1 MEEISGSKVDGSMI
15 KKIVSQDLQSGRG
28 LFGSNQEVKLDGKL
42 MMNANVPPA
51 LGDEPAI
58 WDRAVFIPWDTR
70 YVQQGDKVDLKKW
83 KLPSSNTK
91 KDEIVSLNSAFVS
104 VCLWELHKFL
114 TSNGNMASNGT
125 LNVSEIPMPQCV
137 RDKTNELRMRANP
150 LMTFTKAHSKE
161 SIGQRVKMNLFYLAF
176 KGYTRS
182 VGMHTKLDQVQVMD
196 KLITIPLL
204 TSDDGNVQYVND
216 ITLSPEAIEMGENQA
231 LAQNTNPLKRAFEF
245 QNNHNKR
252 RPSDIAPPPLAH
264 VKNQYCI
271 LNSCKGPHIEMDA
284 GDLELY

>member
-1 MEEISGSKVDGSMI
+1 MI

-70 YVQQGDKVDLKKW
+70 YVQQGDIVDIKKW
-83 KLPSSNTK
+83 QLPSSNIK
-91 KDEIVSLNSAFVS
+91 KAEIISLNSAFVS
-104 VCLWELHKFL
+104 VCLWELHKFI
-114 TSNGNMASNGT
+114 SAGGNMAPNGT
-125 LNVSEIPMPQCV
+125 LTVSEIPLPQCV

-150 LMTFTKAHSKE
+150 LITFTKAHSKE
-161 SIGQRVKMNLFYLAF
+161 VIGQRVKMNLFYLAF

-204 TSDDGNVQYVND
+204 TSDDGHIQYVND
-216 ITLSPEAIEMGENQA
+216 IALSAEAMQMADNQA
-231 LAQNTNPLKRAFEF
+231 LVQNVNPLKRAFDI
-245 QNNHNKR
+245 QSDLDTGSKR
-252 RPSDIAPPPLAH
+252 RSGNTTSTSTTAH

-271 LNSCKGPHIEMDA
+271 MNNCKRPHIDMDS
-284 GDLELY
+284 GDLPPW